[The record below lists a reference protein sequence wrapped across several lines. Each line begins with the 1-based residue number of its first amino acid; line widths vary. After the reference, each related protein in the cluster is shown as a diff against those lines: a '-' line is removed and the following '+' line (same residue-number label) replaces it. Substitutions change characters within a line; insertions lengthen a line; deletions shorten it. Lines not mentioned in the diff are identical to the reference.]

1 VSMGNEDGHGIR
13 EVRIWETGD
22 WETERY
28 ERFGP
33 SELKF
38 FLICG
43 YLILASGKILNT
55 SKDQA

>member
-1 VSMGNEDGHGIR
+1 MGNEDGHGIR